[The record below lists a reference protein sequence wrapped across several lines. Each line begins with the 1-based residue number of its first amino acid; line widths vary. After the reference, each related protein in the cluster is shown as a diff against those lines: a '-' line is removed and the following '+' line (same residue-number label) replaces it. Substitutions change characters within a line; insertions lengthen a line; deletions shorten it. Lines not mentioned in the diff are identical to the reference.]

1 MEMTE
6 NMLFQAFDLQRF
18 AENERLCSVIDRSH
32 ARMKGRELSDDDLD
46 LVAAAGIPE
55 MMGMMNDDPEQKSD
69 PWEQK

>member
-1 MEMTE
+1 MTE

-18 AENERLCSVIDRSH
+18 AENERLRSVIDRSH

>member
-18 AENERLCSVIDRSH
+18 AENERLRSVIDRSH

-55 MMGMMNDDPEQKSD
+55 MMGLMNDDPEQKSD
-69 PWEQK
+69 PWKQK

>member
-1 MEMTE
+1 MTE

-18 AENERLCSVIDRSH
+18 AENERLRSVIDRSH

-46 LVAAAGIPE
+46 LVAAAGIPD

-69 PWEQK
+69 PWEQKR